1 MRKGILAD
9 SSMLRGEPP
18 LEYLA
23 KANELERQGKEIVR
37 FEIGQPDFDT
47 PKHVKDA
54 AIQAL
59 KDGFTHYV
67 PSDGIPELKVAIQED
82 IEMSRGFKPSLDQIL
97 VLPGAKPG
105 LYFSLIS
112 IIQQGDEV
120 IYQNPCFF
128 TFDSMVGYMGA
139 KKVQVPLYEENEFR
153 MTPDEIQ
160 ERITDE
166 TKMIIINSPQNP
178 TGAVLTEND
187 IKEIA
192 EMAEDN
198 DLYILSD
205 EIYSK
210 MYYDGLEHH
219 SPSYLDECNERTIII
234 DGFSKAYSMT
244 GWRLGY
250 AVAPEE
256 IIHEMELLLA
266 DAISCTTSFAQKGAV
281 EALRGPQDFTK
292 MMMEEFT
299 KRRNALVEGII
310 EEVPGMNCIYP
321 KGAFY
326 AFPNIK
332 ETGMTSEEV
341 AKYMLNDAGV
351 ALLPGTSFGSQG
363 EGFLRISYAQSLDM
377 IDKGIERMKEALN
390 DKL

>member
-23 KANELERQGKEIVR
+23 KANKLERQGKEIVR

-47 PKHVKDA
+47 PEHVKEA
-54 AIQAL
+54 AINAL
-59 KDGFTHYV
+59 NEGFTHYV
-67 PSDGIPELKVAIQED
+67 PSDGIPELKEAIQDD
-82 IEMSRGFKPSLDQIL
+82 IERSRGFKPTLDQIL

-139 KKVQVPLYEENEFR
+139 KKVKVPLFEEDEFR

-178 TGAVLTEND
+178 TGAVLTRDD

-192 EMAEDN
+192 EMAEEN
-198 DLYILSD
+198 DIYILSD

-210 MYYDGLEHH
+210 MYYDGLEHN

-281 EALRGPQDFTK
+281 EALRGPQDFTR
-292 MMMEEFT
+292 MMMDEFT
-299 KRRNALVEGII
+299 KRRNALVEGIN
-310 EEVPGMNCIYP
+310 EEVPGMSCIYP

-332 ETGMTSEEV
+332 ETGMTSEEI
-341 AKYMLNDAGV
+341 ADYMLNEAGV

-377 IDKGIERMKEALN
+377 IEKGIERMKKAMNE
-390 DKL
+390 KL